1 MLDPYVYDHAD
12 PLTYLLLRQERVVSR
27 AQALDHLTEGAL
39 RHRVASGRWQ
49 RVHRRVYVAHT
60 GPITRAQRL
69 WTAVLATGG
78 VLAGLAA
85 LEFEGFRGYPAP
97 VVDVLLPPARHDSD
111 PPLGVR
117 VRRTLHLDAD
127 DVIRAG
133 LPRTDMARS
142 LVDAAQWAPTD
153 DHACAIITA
162 GFQQRLVGAGDVE
175 KVVARLRHVRRG
187 ALIART
193 AGDAAG
199 GSHSLAELDY
209 LRLSRRA
216 GLPEPSRQHV
226 RHDSGGR
233 RRYLDVWY
241 DEYGVQVEIDGSQHL
256 EARAAWA
263 DMRRQNDLWI
273 SGVRVLRFPA
283 WLLRARPADVVTQ
296 VEAALTA
303 AGWPG
308 PARRAQRS

>member
-1 MLDPYVYDHAD
+1 VPDPHAYDHAD
-12 PLTYLLLRQERVVSR
+12 ALTFLLLRQHGVVSR
-27 AQALDHLTEGAL
+27 AQALGHLTPAAL

-49 RVHRRVYVAHT
+49 RVHRRVYVGRT
-60 GPITRAQRL
+60 GPITHAQRP
-69 WTAVLATGG
+69 WIAVLGSGG

-85 LEFEGFRGYPAP
+85 LEFDGFRGYPA
-97 VVDVLLPPARHDSD
+97 VVTDVLLPAGRHHVD
-111 PPLGVR
+111 PPPGVR
-117 VRRTLHLDAD
+117 IRRTVHLDAD

-133 LPRTDMARS
+133 LPRTGAARS
-142 LVDAAQWAPTD
+142 LVDAAQWAATD
-153 DHACAIITA
+153 DQACAIVAA

-175 KVVARLRHVRRG
+175 KVVERLRHVRRG
-187 ALIART
+187 ALITRT
-193 AGDAAG
+193 AADAAG

-226 RHDSGGR
+226 RQDCAGR

-241 DEYGVQVEIDGSQHL
+241 DEYGVQVEIDGGQHF

-273 SGVRVLRFPA
+273 TGVRVLRFPA
-283 WLLRARPADVVTQ
+283 WLLRARPAEVMAQ

-308 PARRAQRS
+308 CPTQRS